1 MLANET
7 LPRLNADKR
16 GTLAVTIR
24 DVRNVLPPPSSP
36 SKAVAPEEDEE
47 GREEEEEEERTE
59 GDVDEEGEALLNGE
73 DESSTQHHHHHHN
86 HLHKNL
92 RFLVEVVPGTVVASE
107 EGEDQVEVEEV
118 GGTASFPLL
127 SLEAKIVV
135 HFGPRLEHYVRVP
148 LHNRYKESELAQ
160 LSDWHASA
168 AVQEEDTETETP
180 GVEDLTG
187 VPAVQLLLKFS
198 RKNKEEVARVTEK
211 LKSLQEEMAAL
222 GREEGEEEEGEEDGG
237 EGKPAVA
244 RPAGI
249 YKGSR
254 GAGRGSGG
262 GSGGGSSSSLK
273 KGKRGGIRSVDDED
287 DEEEEDEGEYA
298 GGVRGRVLS
307 LWRWV
312 VMPVFVVVRVGR
324 RVGGLIWHRRAI
336 FMFIGGTMLFH
347 FRGEDLAV

>member
-24 DVRNVLPPPSSP
+24 DVRNVLPPPPSP
-36 SKAVAPEEDEE
+36 SRAVAPEEEDEE
-47 GREEEEEEERTE
+47 GRHEEEEEERTE
-59 GDVDEEGEALLNGE
+59 GDVDEEGEN
-73 DESSTQHHHHHHN
+73 ESSSNNHQHHHHHHN
-86 HLHKNL
+86 HQQKKL
-92 RFLVEVVPGTVVASE
+92 RFLVEVLPGTAVATE

-135 HFGPRLEHYVRVP
+135 HFGPRLEHYVKVP
-148 LHNRYKESELAQ
+148 LHNRYKESELSQ

-168 AVQEEDTETETP
+168 AVQEEETETETP

-187 VPAVQLLLKFS
+187 VPAVQLLLKFH
-198 RKNKEEVARVTEK
+198 RKNKEEVAKVTDK

-222 GREEGEEEEGEEDGG
+222 GREEGEGGEGEEEGE

-249 YKGSR
+249 YRGVR
-254 GAGRGSGG
+254 GAGG
-262 GSGGGSSSSLK
+262 GSGGGSSSSSK
-273 KGKRGGIRSVDDED
+273 KGKSGGIRSVDDED
-287 DEEEEDEGEYA
+287 EDEEEDEEEYGE
-298 GGVRGRVLS
+298 GGMRGRALS

-336 FMFIGGTMLFH
+336 FMFIGGTLFFH